1 MDNLNK
7 KIPKRKKLFENFFV
21 LGIENEYLDY
31 IEEKELLLTPKILY
45 TYQQDKSYNILI
57 NYYRNCCYK
66 DGVKVTRN
74 EIYSEIDY
82 STKILEENF
91 FANPI
96 STFIFIKAPEGLIT
110 EKYIYGIKFVDMYV
124 FQEKK
129 KQKFNSSII
138 YKYEKCYLFISK
150 EPCFQL
156 LEMICFYFLQ
166 IKKINYLNNLTDFS
180 SIFNQVKFNQFNL
193 LNLEKNNNTI
203 IKTLD
208 TLYNNSYSKSI
219 NIIKEELS
227 INSNIKN
234 KQFLSWLFEKIIWN
248 YKAEIVFKIIIMI
261 FLEQQILFYGN
272 EIQLITFSCLF
283 FSKIIKPFIW
293 KYPIIPNLPLISKT
307 MLSSPT
313 PFIIGILCSENDL
326 KDVSKEYCNL
336 IKIEN
341 SDITITNLINNIHF
355 NFENGLFSLKDNIEK
370 IFSQVKTINPKFD
383 DFEKINKVSD
393 FFLLKINEGINKS
406 IIQNIK
412 LFYVKDKDR
421 NVKLLKSLIDEN
433 ISNDNEKKFFKE
445 FCETEMFFSYVNDE
459 E

>member
-21 LGIENEYLDY
+21 LGIENENLDF

-45 TYQQDKSYNILI
+45 THQQDKSYNILI

-124 FQEKK
+124 FQEKT

-166 IKKINYLNNLTDFS
+166 IKK
-180 SIFNQVKFNQFNL
+180 
-193 LNLEKNNNTI
+193 
-203 IKTLD
+203 
-208 TLYNNSYSKSI
+208 
-219 NIIKEELS
+219 
-227 INSNIKN
+227 
-234 KQFLSWLFEKIIWN
+234 
-248 YKAEIVFKIIIMI
+248 
-261 FLEQQILFYGN
+261 
-272 EIQLITFSCLF
+272 
-283 FSKIIKPFIW
+283 
-293 KYPIIPNLPLISKT
+293 
-307 MLSSPT
+307 
-313 PFIIGILCSENDL
+313 
-326 KDVSKEYCNL
+326 
-336 IKIEN
+336 
-341 SDITITNLINNIHF
+341 
-355 NFENGLFSLKDNIEK
+355 
-370 IFSQVKTINPKFD
+370 
-383 DFEKINKVSD
+383 
-393 FFLLKINEGINKS
+393 
-406 IIQNIK
+406 
-412 LFYVKDKDR
+412 
-421 NVKLLKSLIDEN
+421 
-433 ISNDNEKKFFKE
+433 
-445 FCETEMFFSYVNDE
+445 
-459 E
+459 

>member
-21 LGIENEYLDY
+21 LGIENENLDF

-45 TYQQDKSYNILI
+45 TYQQDKSYNLLI

-110 EKYIYGIKFVDMYV
+110 EKYIYGIKFVNMYV
-124 FQEKK
+124 FKEKK

-313 PFIIGILCSENDL
+313 PFIIGILSSENDL

-341 SDITITNLINNIHF
+341 NDITITNLINNIHF

-433 ISNDNEKKFFKE
+433 ISNDDEKKFFKE

>member
-21 LGIENEYLDY
+21 LGIENENLDF

-45 TYQQDKSYNILI
+45 THQQDKSYNILI

-124 FQEKK
+124 FQEKT

-234 KQFLSWLFEKIIWN
+234 KQILSWLLEKIIWN

-313 PFIIGILCSENDL
+313 PFIIGILSSENDL

-406 IIQNIK
+406 IIKNIK